1 MPQVLT
7 SSYLTSLISPWL
19 CVTRNLAVHAAR
31 LLGVW
36 VSTAPDR
43 PAGTA
48 DHALLAGVLQY
59 RAVSKMLFPLLTGSD
74 AFLQMEVAVV

>member
-19 CVTRNLAVHAAR
+19 WATRNLAVHAAR
-31 LLGVW
+31 LLGAQ

-43 PAGTA
+43 LLLTA
-48 DHALLAGVLQY
+48 DRALLAGVPQY
-59 RAVSKMLFPLLTGSD
+59 RAISKMLFPLLTSSD
-74 AFLQMEVAVV
+74 AFLQMAVAAV